1 MKNHFFL
8 LLILSFFST
17 NLLFAQPLLN
27 EAEFKMPP
35 KNYGVHTW
43 WHWVDKII
51 TREGITKDLESIKKQ
66 GIVQATI
73 LNVGGGQSANLPVT
87 PVIFNSAEWHTMFR
101 WALQE
106 AGRLGIKI
114 GVHNC
119 DGWSTSGGPWITPE
133 MSMKQYVWSNSF
145 VDGGQE
151 INVKL
156 PEPPVVENYYR
167 DVAVLAIPYDKGPN
181 SFVEAQPGISVNQVS
196 AGNIFYDGN
205 PKSLINLEKGS
216 IIDITFKKDFTASEL
231 VLYPSMTFSWD
242 DMAKISNQFTLSSSN
257 DGISF
262 TKIADFEF
270 VGVNKTF
277 TAQFRETNARYFR
290 IKFVQGSGVYTVN
303 CPVAELEILKSGEDP
318 SYFPAISSLPE
329 KTAIINDVSQN
340 VFSREK
346 INGKKAIPENA
357 IIDITDKLADD
368 GFLKWTAP
376 KGKWR
381 IIRFGYTSTGVR
393 NGPATPE
400 GTGLEVDK
408 MDTTALN
415 LHYAGFAEKC
425 VKTAGEFTG
434 NTFKFLLIDSWE
446 CQFQNWTKR
455 FPEEFESRRGYKIK
469 NWIPVL
475 CGEIVENET
484 LSEAFL
490 HDFRKTIS
498 DLIDEKYY
506 KHFSQLCHRSNL
518 EMHAEIIYANSG
530 MYPPI
535 DALRSNKYADH
546 VMTEFWATPNASQ
559 IPEYEPVNIP
569 TPGFPAYSALAS
581 NKQII
586 GSEAYTGYAHYS
598 ESPADLKP
606 FGDLA
611 FCSGVNQM
619 ILHSYVHQPT
629 DNKPG
634 ITLFKFAA
642 HFNRNNPWWEY
653 SQEWMNYQSRIQYVL
668 QKGEPVA
675 DVIFYTGDRLPQYL
689 PVNLIHDLPPGNRAG
704 FCNSEMLLNQA
715 KAINGKLSFGG
726 KQVFSLLILP
736 DSEEMNFETL
746 KKIAELVNE
755 GLVVAG
761 KKPVSMLSV
770 TDLKNNYSDFKQLVS
785 ELWGNTGE
793 NAYGKG
799 RVISGKPIRQVLDE
813 IKVTPDF
820 EYNSSDS
827 EELMF
832 IHKKLIDCDV
842 FFVFNQQKKPLFREL
857 LFRVE
862 EKQPEIWYPENGT
875 ILKPSIFSFEDK
887 QVRIPVAFKP
897 NEALIFVFRKA
908 ITEDHIKKAY
918 FAGKQIFPKMQD
930 SHENLDTLPTII
942 NGLNDII
949 VSESGEYTFKTNSGK
964 TFRKIREK
972 PEIIEIKNYYAHL
985 EFFPLSSEDLS
996 PIEVKELKSLT
1007 DFENPAIKY
1016 FAGKVKYTLQF
1027 EVDES
1032 LVTTNNIVKLNP
1044 GYFDAIAEVQLNG
1057 RHLNNLWMPDS
1068 EINVT
1073 GLLKKVNTLEITVS
1087 VVCRNRIIGDLIQ
1100 FGEIKSIFTTAP
1112 VAEILNK
1119 NMPLK
1124 PSGLTGPIKLTRYDN

>member
-1 MKNHFFL
+1 MKSHFFQLVILFFCNASL
-8 LLILSFFST
+8 LV
-17 NLLFAQPLLN
+17 AQPLLN
-27 EAEFKMPP
+27 GNDFKSPT
-35 KNYGVHTW
+35 KEVGVHTW
-43 WHWVDKII
+43 WHWVDKNI
-51 TREGITKDLESIKKQ
+51 TRDGITKDLESMKKQ

-73 LNVGGGQSANLPVT
+73 LNVGGGANANLPII
-87 PVIFNSAEWHTMFR
+87 PVIFNSAEWHAMFR
-101 WALQE
+101 WALEE

-145 VDGGQE
+145 VVGGRE

-167 DVAVLAIPYDKGPN
+167 DVAVLAIPCEGVPN
-181 SFVEAQPGISVNQVS
+181 SFAEAQPDISVNQVS

-205 PKSLINLEKGS
+205 PKSLITLDRGS
-216 IIDITFKKDFTASEL
+216 IIDITFSDDFAASEL
-231 VLYPSMTFSWD
+231 VLYPNMTFSWD
-242 DMAKISNQFTLSSSN
+242 DMAKISNHFTLSFSE
-257 DGISF
+257 DGKNYSR
-262 TKIADFEF
+262 IADFEF
-270 VGVNKTF
+270 VGLNKTF
-277 TAQFRETNARYFR
+277 KAPFPETKAKHFR
-290 IKFVQGSGVYTVN
+290 IEFIKGSGIYTVN
-303 CPVAELEILKSGEDP
+303 CPVAELEILKKDENP

-340 VFSREK
+340 VFDRKK

-357 IIDITDKLADD
+357 VIDITNKLMVD
-368 GFLKWTAP
+368 GFLKWNAP
-376 KGKWR
+376 KGKWK

-455 FPEEFESRRGYKIK
+455 FPEEFESRRGYKLK

-475 CGEIVENET
+475 CGEIVENDT

-506 KHFSQLCHRSNL
+506 KHFSELCHRSNL

-535 DALRSNKYADH
+535 DALRSNKHADL
-546 VMTEFWATPNASQ
+546 VMTEFWATPNAIQ
-559 IPEYEPVNIP
+559 IPEYEPVNNP
-569 TPGFPAYSALAS
+569 TPGFPTYASLAG

-629 DNKPG
+629 DKKPG

-653 SQEWMNYQSRIQYVL
+653 SQDWLNYQSRIQYVL
-668 QKGEPVA
+668 QQGEPVA
-675 DVIFYTGDRLPQYL
+675 DVMFYTGDRLSQYL
-689 PVNLIHDLPPGNRAG
+689 PVNLIHDLPSGYRAG

-715 KAINGKLSFGG
+715 KVINGKLSFGG
-726 KQVFSLLILP
+726 KQTFSLLILP
-736 DSEEMNFETL
+736 NSEEMNFETL
-746 KKIAELVNE
+746 KKVAELVKE
-755 GLVVAG
+755 GLIVVG

-770 TDLKNNYSDFKQLVS
+770 SDIQSHFSEFRQLAG
-785 ELWGNTGE
+785 ELWRNTGE
-793 NAYGKG
+793 NSYGKG
-799 RVISGKPIRQVLDE
+799 RVISGKTIRQVLKE
-813 IKVTPDF
+813 IKVLPDF

-827 EELMF
+827 KELMF

-842 FFVFNQQKKPLFREL
+842 YFVFNQQKKSLIREL
-857 LFRVE
+857 LFQVE
-862 EKQPEIWYPENGT
+862 GKLPEIWYPESGT
-875 ILKPSIFSFEDK
+875 ILQPSIFSIEDK
-887 QVRIPVAFKP
+887 QVRIPVEFKP
-897 NEALIFVFRKA
+897 NEALIFVFRKD
-908 ITEDHIKKAY
+908 ISGDYINKVF
-918 FAGKQIFPKMQD
+918 FAGNQIFPKPAD
-930 SHENLDTLPTII
+930 GLKNTATSPTIV
-942 NGLNDII
+942 NGFNDF
-949 VSESGEYTFKTNSGK
+949 VVNESGEYTFKTNLGN
-964 TFRKIREK
+964 TVTKIRQK
-972 PEIIEIKNYYAHL
+972 PEIISIENYDARL
-985 EFFPLSSEDLS
+985 EFFPISSANVN

-1007 DFENPAIKY
+1007 EFENPDIKY
-1016 FAGKVKYTLQF
+1016 FAGKVKYTIRF
-1027 EVDES
+1027 DVDES
-1032 LVTTNNIVKLNP
+1032 LATTQNIVQLNP
-1044 GYFDAIAEVQLNG
+1044 GYFDATAEVQFNG
-1057 RHLNNLWMPDS
+1057 KLLNNLWMPGS

-1073 GLLKKVNTLEITVS
+1073 GLLKKENTLEITVA
-1087 VVCRNRIIGDLIQ
+1087 VVCRNRLIGDLQQ

-1119 NMPLK
+1119 EMPLK
-1124 PSGLTGPIKLTRYDN
+1124 PSGLTGPIKLIQYVK